1 VPNPLLAGLLG
12 FIPGVGAMYNGQF
25 AKGLAHIAV
34 FAVFTSLADHVNGM
48 FGLFVAGWVFYM
60 AFEAYQTA
68 VARRNGSPL
77 PDPFGLNNIG
87 ERFGFHASAHPDL
100 NHAWS
105 QTGGKM
111 PGAAPFVAGQPG
123 AVPPVYEATYQVDPT
138 GNAYPAG
145 SPPPP
150 GYVPPVPPPP
160 PSASWGS
167 ANYGSGY
174 GSQNYG
180 AQGYGAAPVPPP
192 PPLYGMPPVPP
203 PPPGYSMP
211 PAAPARGG
219 LPVGALW
226 LIGLGFFA
234 LLGSLHP
241 FAFLEGEATGGLF
254 LIGLAV
260 FMFLRR
266 SNSNVYPQGSPAA
279 RWSLIRASKG
289 AGFIFIIGV
298 LTLLQGL
305 HIARWHE
312 SWPFLLIFLGVVMV
326 MERVAVNNMNVAGT
340 YPGYPASPVPPPP
353 DSAAASSEEEGSTS
367 IVPKYTRPANDL
379 SINPSADNSGEGR

>member
-1 VPNPLLAGLLG
+1 MLAGLLG

-68 VARRNGSPL
+68 IARRNGSPL

-87 ERFGFHASAHPDL
+87 ERFGFHTNQHPDL
-100 NHAWS
+100 NNAWS
-105 QTGGKM
+105 QTVGRM

-123 AVPPVYEATYQVDPT
+123 GVPPGYESTYQVDPA
-138 GNAYPAG
+138 GNVYTAG
-145 SPPPP
+145 GSTPPPP
-150 GYVPPVPPPP
+150 GYVPPPP
-160 PSASWGS
+160 PSAPWGS
-167 ANYGSGY
+167 ASYG
-174 GSQNYG
+174 
-180 AQGYGAAPVPPP
+180 QGYGEQTYGVPPVPPP
-192 PPLYGMPPVPP
+192 PPGYGMPPVPP
-203 PPPGYSMP
+203 PPGYGMP

-254 LIGLAV
+254 LIGLAA
-260 FMFLRR
+260 FMFFRR
-266 SNSNVYPQGSPAA
+266 RNSNMYPQGSPAA
-279 RWSLIRASKG
+279 HWNLIRASKG

-340 YPGYPASPVPPPP
+340 YPGYPVSPVSPVPPPP
-353 DSAAASSEEEGSTS
+353 ETGASYPEEENSTS
-367 IVPKYTRPANDL
+367 IVPKYSRPANDL